1 MSVRSAGRG
10 RSRCFYYYGG
20 SEKQLRSIGGKD
32 DNIVAK
38 ANILLVEDNKVQ
50 ASLLKDCLEKSGYHV
65 VCVGD
70 GMSAFKAAKTHAVD
84 IILLDRIL
92 PDMDG
97 SEVCRWLKLDQ
108 STRDTPIIMLTAKG
122 AMSDRISGLEAGAD
136 DYLPK
141 PFDDSELNV
150 RIFARLRTKTQQD
163 ELKKKNRQL
172 EDMLTRVESL
182 AIMDP
187 LTGIYNRRRFENILT
202 NEFKRAARY
211 QLPLTCMMIDID
223 NFKLINDAHGHQE
236 GDAVIK
242 EIARIIQTT
251 IREVDTPA
259 RWGGEEFVVLS
270 PNTSKDKARLA
281 AERVRKAVAGHEFTR
296 IETKKATIS
305 IGIAGIPDPSIDSQD
320 KMIHAADLAMYEAK
334 KNGRNRVESA

>member
-1 MSVRSAGRG
+1 VT
-10 RSRCFYYYGG
+10 
-20 SEKQLRSIGGKD
+20 
-32 DNIVAK
+32 K
-38 ANILLVEDNKVQ
+38 ANILLVEDNKTQ
-50 ASLLKDCLEKSGYHV
+50 AKVIKDYLDRNGYHV
-65 VCVGD
+65 VCVED
-70 GMSAFKAAKTHAVD
+70 GMAAFKAAKTSAVD

-108 STRDTPIIMLTAKG
+108 STRDIPIIMLTARG
-122 AMSDRISGLEAGAD
+122 AMTDKISGLEAGAD

-141 PFDDSELNV
+141 PFDESELNV
-150 RIFARLRTKTQQD
+150 RIFARLRTKTHQD

-187 LTGIYNRRRFENILT
+187 LTGIYNRRRFESIFT

-211 QLPLTCMMIDID
+211 LLPLTCMMIDID
-223 NFKLINDAHGHQE
+223 HFKLVNDAHGHQE
-236 GDAVIK
+236 GDMMLK

-251 IREVDTPA
+251 IREVDTLA

-270 PNTSKDKARLA
+270 PNTSKDKALLA
-281 AERVRKAVAGHEFTR
+281 AERVRKAIAGHEFSRT
-296 IETKKATIS
+296 ETKKATIS

-334 KNGRNRVESA
+334 KKGRNRVESA

>member
-1 MSVRSAGRG
+1 M
-10 RSRCFYYYGG
+10 
-20 SEKQLRSIGGKD
+20 
-32 DNIVAK
+32 AK
-38 ANILLVEDNKVQ
+38 ANILLVEDNKAQ
-50 ASLLKDCLEKSGYHV
+50 ATIIRDYLSKNGYQV
-65 VCVGD
+65 MIVED
-70 GMSAFKAAKTHAVD
+70 GMSAIKAAKTSKVD

-97 SEVCRWLKLDQ
+97 SDVCRWLKLDQ
-108 STRDTPIIMLTAKG
+108 STRDIPIIMLTAKG
-122 AMSDRISGLEAGAD
+122 AMSDKISGLEAGAD

-141 PFDDSELNV
+141 PFDESELNV
-150 RIFARLRTKTQQD
+150 RIYARLRTKTQQD

-187 LTGIYNRRRFENILT
+187 LTGIYNRRRFESIFT
-202 NEFKRAARY
+202 SEFKRAMRY

-223 NFKLINDAHGHQE
+223 HFKLINDAHGHQE
-236 GDAVIK
+236 GDTVLK

-270 PNTSKDKARLA
+270 PNTSKEKSLLA
-281 AERVRKAVAGHEFTR
+281 AERLRKAVASHEFSRT
-296 IETKKATIS
+296 ETKKATIS
-305 IGIAGIPDPSIDSQD
+305 IGVAGLPDPSIDSQD
-320 KMIHAADLAMYEAK
+320 KLIHAADLAMYEAK

>member
-1 MSVRSAGRG
+1 MT
-10 RSRCFYYYGG
+10 
-20 SEKQLRSIGGKD
+20 
-32 DNIVAK
+32 K
-38 ANILLVEDNKVQ
+38 ANILLVEDNKTQ
-50 ASLLKDCLEKSGYHV
+50 AKIIQDYLGKNGYHV

-70 GMSAFKAAKTHAVD
+70 GMAAFKAAKTSAVD

-97 SEVCRWLKLDQ
+97 CEVCRWLKLDQ
-108 STRDTPIIMLTAKG
+108 STRDIPIIMLTAKG
-122 AMSDRISGLEAGAD
+122 AMTDKISGLEAGAD

-141 PFDDSELNV
+141 PFDESELNV
-150 RIFARLRTKTQQD
+150 RIFARLRNKTHHD

-187 LTGIYNRRRFENILT
+187 LTGIYNRRRFESIFT

-223 NFKLINDAHGHQE
+223 HFKLVNDAHGHQE
-236 GDAVIK
+236 GDIMLK

-251 IREVDTPA
+251 IREVDTLA

-270 PNTSKDKARLA
+270 PNTSKEKALLA
-281 AERVRKAVAGHEFTR
+281 AERVRKAVAAHEFSQ
-296 IETKKATIS
+296 TKTKQATIS
-305 IGIAGIPDPSIDSQD
+305 IGVAGIPDPSIDSLD
-320 KMIHAADLAMYEAK
+320 KMVHAADLAMYEAK